1 MGYSKNEMCSLAQ
14 PALGAKNTKNLALL
28 QVVPECYIQSSDA
41 KGTVNTWETK
51 QKTTSTKQ
59 NKIMRMLGPLPQE
72 IVRGLHVC
80 FQDQDHAF

>member
-14 PALGAKNTKNLALL
+14 PALGAKNIKNPALL

-51 QKTTSTKQ
+51 QNNNINKTKQ
-59 NKIMRMLGPLPQE
+59 NHENARTSSSGNSKGT
-72 IVRGLHVC
+72 
-80 FQDQDHAF
+80 